1 VFEIAGD
8 RFVCGHFHDTR
19 GLGLVNVLAALDV
32 GMTRFDASLAGIGG
46 CPFAPGATGNVAT
59 EDVAFMLNSMG
70 IDTGI
75 DLQALLEVRAWVGG
89 QLEGESLHGAIY
101 KAGLPK
107 TYASIQSVEG
117 VCA

>member
-1 VFEIAGD
+1 
-8 RFVCGHFHDTR
+8 
-19 GLGLVNVLAALDV
+19 
-32 GMTRFDASLAGIGG
+32 
-46 CPFAPGATGNVAT
+46 
-59 EDVAFMLNSMG
+59 MLNSMG